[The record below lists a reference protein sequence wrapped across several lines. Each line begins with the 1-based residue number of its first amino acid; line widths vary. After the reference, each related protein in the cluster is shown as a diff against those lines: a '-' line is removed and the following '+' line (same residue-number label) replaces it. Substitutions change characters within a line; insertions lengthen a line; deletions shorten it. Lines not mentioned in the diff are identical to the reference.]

1 MHDCIFRNDRG
12 DEDGRVQATLLF
24 GLMAGTSPIA
34 QAAMMEYATEAEH
47 CRGMSQIVLVNCLAL
62 VRGPAAGG
70 LLGHFDFR
78 APLLFALRLCAGA
91 FAWIRL
97 EWKCARAP
105 EH

>member
-1 MHDCIFRNDRG
+1 VHDCIFRNDRG
-12 DEDGRVQATLLF
+12 DEDGRVQATLLS

-34 QAAMMEYATEAEH
+34 QAAMMGYATEAEH
-47 CRGMSQIVLVNCLAL
+47 GHGMSQIVLLNCLAL

-78 APLLFALRLCAGA
+78 APLLFALRLSAGA
-91 FAWIRL
+91 FASIRL
-97 EWKCARAP
+97 AWKCAGAP